1 MIQFSCSLKL
11 YIVSISF
18 DRSPPCFIEN
28 NRIISTLFFLETAIC
43 KAKVFTIW
51 VNGMTKD

>member
-28 NRIISTLFFLETAIC
+28 NRIISTLFFLGTAIC
-43 KAKVFTIW
+43 KAKFFTIW
-51 VNGMTKD
+51 INGMTKD